1 MIWIIPAVV
10 LVGLS
15 AVLYWGAGVILH
27 PPSMS
32 AMEIFPESFGL
43 GYEKIVFET
52 SDGLVLKGWFVPAAD
67 GKKDRTLLMCH
78 GWSDNKGELLK
89 MTAYLHAAGFN
100 LFYFDFRSHGE
111 SQGEFTTLGH
121 YELQD
126 LKAAMDCLRTRKPWC
141 LENLGVF
148 GFSMGAAVAAMGAG
162 DYPEIRAVV
171 LESPFTEFHRV
182 CAQWTKN
189 HLHIPYFPMVMGA
202 IFVLRLRAGL
212 AVGSKSPVK
221 SIFRISPKPLLMIG
235 GSADTLMPESGVRRL
250 HAAAGEPKQLWIIS
264 GAAHGKC
271 HEAAGLAYER
281 RVIGFFEKHLLP
293 AARA

>member
-1 MIWIIPAVV
+1 MIWILLAVI
-10 LVGLS
+10 LLGLG
-15 AVLYWGAGVILH
+15 AILYWGAGVILY

-32 AMEIFPESFGL
+32 AMEVFPESFGL
-43 GYEKIVFET
+43 PYERIAFQTE
-52 SDGLVLKGWFVPAAD
+52 DGLTLKGWFVPAPDAN
-67 GKKDRTLLMCH
+67 KDRTLLMCH

-89 MTAYLHAAGFN
+89 MTAYLHQAGFN

-121 YELQD
+121 YELRD
-126 LKAAMDCLRTRKPWC
+126 LRAAMNCLKEKKPWC

-162 DYPEIRAVV
+162 DYPEIRAVI

-189 HLHIPYFPMVMGA
+189 HLHIPYFPLVMGA

-212 AVGSKSPVK
+212 AVGRQSPIN
-221 SIFRISPKPLLMIG
+221 SIARISPKPLLVIG
-235 GSADTLMPESGVRRL
+235 GTADTLMPESGVRQL
-250 HAAAGEPKQLWIIS
+250 YAAAGEPKQLWIIS

-271 HEAAGLAYER
+271 HETAGLAYER
-281 RVIGFFEKHLLP
+281 RVIGFFEKNLLP
-293 AARA
+293 VPRA